1 MVVASAAKC
10 RMGKPLMQDSMLQA
24 GTEPGLRFACV
35 INGKGG
41 CEERHWEGVAAWR
54 REDGFLWI
62 HLERDTPEA
71 IAWIREQSG
80 LDPLV
85 AQALLDDES
94 RPTIES
100 FDNAL
105 LLILRGVNI
114 AEKDEVEL
122 VPMHVWIDQH
132 RAITLR
138 DKDHTLTALRDIRI
152 ALKTG
157 RGPRKPGSLLVQI
170 CEKIV
175 RDVGPS
181 IEEMDGDVEKLEDA
195 MISTAS
201 KELRRSLAEIRR
213 RAVHL
218 RRYLGPERDA
228 LIRLQTEDT
237 RLLDK
242 QDRLR
247 LRCVIDGLIRYLED
261 LDALRDRTTILHE
274 DLAAQLSEKI
284 AQTSNRLTAVA
295 ALLLPP
301 SLVAGMLGANIA
313 GIPGQESPSAF
324 WELSALILLLMA
336 VQAFILRRIGW
347 L

>member
-1 MVVASAAKC
+1 M
-10 RMGKPLMQDSMLQA
+10 MQDTTLQA
-24 GTEPGLRFACV
+24 GVEPGLRFACV
-35 INGKGG
+35 LNGKGG
-41 CEERHWEGVAAWR
+41 CEERDWCGVAAWR
-54 REDGFLWI
+54 PEDGFLWV

-71 IAWIREQSG
+71 IAWIREKSG

-85 AQALLDDES
+85 AEALLDEES
-94 RPTIES
+94 RPTIDS
-100 FDNAL
+100 FDSAL
-105 LLILRGVNI
+105 LLVLRGVNI
-114 AEKDEVEL
+114 AERDEVEL

-138 DKDHTLTALRDIRI
+138 DEHHALTALRDIRI
-152 ALKTG
+152 ALKAG

-175 RDVGPS
+175 RDVHPS
-181 IEEMDGDVEKLEDA
+181 IDEMEDDVEKLEEA
-195 MISTAS
+195 VMGTAS
-201 KELRRSLAEIRR
+201 KELRRSLADIRR

-218 RRYLGPERDA
+218 RRYLGPEREA

-247 LRCVIDGLIRYLED
+247 LRCVIDSVIRYLED

-274 DLAAQLSEKI
+274 DLAAQISEKI

-313 GIPGQESPSAF
+313 GIPGQENPFAF
-324 WELSALILLLMA
+324 WGLVGLISLLLVA
-336 VQAFILRRIGW
+336 QAFVLRRIGW

>member
-1 MVVASAAKC
+1 M
-10 RMGKPLMQDSMLQA
+10 RDDLLRA
-24 GTEPGLRFACV
+24 GVEPGLRFACV
-35 INGKGG
+35 FNGKGG
-41 CEERHWEGVAAWR
+41 CEERDWCGVAAWR
-54 REDGFLWI
+54 PEDGFLWI
-62 HLERDTPEA
+62 HLERDAPEA
-71 IAWIREQSG
+71 IAWIRENSG

-85 AQALLDDES
+85 AEALLDDES
-94 RPTIES
+94 RPTVES
-100 FDNAL
+100 FDSAL

-114 AEKDEVEL
+114 AERDEVEL

-138 DKDHTLTALRDIRI
+138 DKDHALSALRDIRI
-152 ALKTG
+152 ALQAG
-157 RGPRKPGSLLVQI
+157 RGPRKPGGLLVQL

-175 RDVGPS
+175 RDVAPS
-181 IEEMDGDVEKLEDA
+181 IDEMDDAVGKLEDA
-195 MISTAS
+195 FIGTAS
-201 KELRRSLAEIRR
+201 TELRGSLADIRR

-218 RRYLGPERDA
+218 RRYLGPEREA

-242 QDRLR
+242 QNRLR
-247 LRCVIDGLIRYLED
+247 LRCVIDSVIRYLED

-274 DLAAQLSEKI
+274 DLAAQISEKI

-301 SLVAGMLGANIA
+301 SLVAGMLGMNVG
-313 GIPGQESPSAF
+313 GIPGQDSPFTF
-324 WELSALILLLMA
+324 WELSLLMIVLMA
-336 VQAFILRRIGW
+336 MQAFVLRRIGW

>member
-1 MVVASAAKC
+1 MMKDAT
-10 RMGKPLMQDSMLQA
+10 LQA
-24 GTEPGLRFACV
+24 GAEPGLRFACV
-35 INGKGG
+35 LNGKGG
-41 CEERHWEGVAAWR
+41 CEERDWQGVAAWR
-54 REDGFLWI
+54 PEDGFLWI
-62 HLERDTPEA
+62 HMERDTPEA
-71 IAWIREQSG
+71 VAWIREKSDV
-80 LDPLV
+80 DPLV
-85 AQALLDDES
+85 AEALLNDES
-94 RPTIES
+94 RPTVES

-114 AEKDEVEL
+114 AERDEVEL
-122 VPMHVWIDQH
+122 VPMHVWIDQY

-138 DKDHTLTALRDIRI
+138 DKDHALSALRDIRI
-152 ALKTG
+152 ALQAG
-157 RGPRKPGSLLVQI
+157 RGPRKPGGLLVQI

-175 RDVGPS
+175 RDVAPS
-181 IEEMDGDVEKLEDA
+181 IDEMDDDVEKLEDA
-195 MISTAS
+195 VIGTAS
-201 KELRRSLAEIRR
+201 KELRRSLADIRR

-218 RRYLGPERDA
+218 RRYLGPEREA

-242 QDRLR
+242 QNRLR
-247 LRCVIDGLIRYLED
+247 LRCVIDSVIRYLED

-295 ALLLPP
+295 AMLLPP

-313 GIPGQESPSAF
+313 GIPGQENPFAF
-324 WELSALILLLMA
+324 WELSGLILLLMM
-336 VQAFILRRIGW
+336 VQVFVLRRIGW

>member
-1 MVVASAAKC
+1 M
-10 RMGKPLMQDSMLQA
+10 RDDLLRA
-24 GTEPGLRFACV
+24 GVEPGLRFACV
-35 INGKGG
+35 FNGKGG
-41 CEERHWEGVAAWR
+41 CEERDWHGVAAWR
-54 REDGFLWI
+54 PEDGFLWI
-62 HLERDTPEA
+62 HLERDAPEA
-71 IAWIREQSG
+71 IAWIRENSG

-85 AQALLDDES
+85 AEALLDDES
-94 RPTIES
+94 RPTVES
-100 FDNAL
+100 FDSAL

-114 AEKDEVEL
+114 AERDEVEL

-138 DKDHTLTALRDIRI
+138 DKDHALSALRDIRI
-152 ALKTG
+152 ALQAG
-157 RGPRKPGSLLVQI
+157 RGPRKPGGLLVQL

-175 RDVGPS
+175 RDVAPG
-181 IEEMDGDVEKLEDA
+181 IDEMDDAVEKLEEA
-195 MISTAS
+195 VIGTAS

-218 RRYLGPERDA
+218 RRYLGPEREA

-242 QDRLR
+242 QNRLR
-247 LRCVIDGLIRYLED
+247 LRCVIDSVIRYLED

-274 DLAAQLSEKI
+274 DLAAQISEKI

-301 SLVAGMLGANIA
+301 SLVAGMLGMNVG
-313 GIPGQESPSAF
+313 GIPGQDSPFTF
-324 WELSALILLLMA
+324 WELSLLMIVLMA
-336 VQAFILRRIGW
+336 MQAFVLRRIGW

>member
-1 MVVASAAKC
+1 M
-10 RMGKPLMQDSMLQA
+10 RDDLLRA
-24 GTEPGLRFACV
+24 GVEPGLRFACV
-35 INGKGG
+35 FNGKGG
-41 CEERHWEGVAAWR
+41 CEERDWCGVAAWR
-54 REDGFLWI
+54 PEDGFLWI
-62 HLERDTPEA
+62 HLERDAPEA
-71 IAWIREQSG
+71 IAWIRENSG
-80 LDPLV
+80 LDALV
-85 AQALLDDES
+85 AEALLDDES
-94 RPTIES
+94 RPTVES
-100 FDNAL
+100 FDSAL

-114 AEKDEVEL
+114 AERDEVEL

-138 DKDHTLTALRDIRI
+138 DKDHALSALRDIRI
-152 ALKTG
+152 ALQAG
-157 RGPRKPGSLLVQI
+157 RGPRKPGGLLVQL

-175 RDVGPS
+175 RDVAPS
-181 IEEMDGDVEKLEDA
+181 IDEMDDAVEKLEDVV
-195 MISTAS
+195 IGTAS

-218 RRYLGPERDA
+218 RRYLGPEREA

-242 QDRLR
+242 QNRLR
-247 LRCVIDGLIRYLED
+247 LRCVIDSVIRYLEH

-274 DLAAQLSEKI
+274 DLAAQISEKI

-301 SLVAGMLGANIA
+301 SLVAGMLGMNVG
-313 GIPGQESPSAF
+313 GIPGQDSPFTF
-324 WELSALILLLMA
+324 WELSLLMIVLMA
-336 VQAFILRRIGW
+336 MQAFVLRRIGW

>member
-1 MVVASAAKC
+1 MMRDVT
-10 RMGKPLMQDSMLQA
+10 LQA
-24 GTEPGLRFACV
+24 GIEPGLRFACV
-35 INGKGG
+35 LDGKGG
-41 CEERHWEGVAAWR
+41 CRECNWQGIAAWR
-54 REDGFLWI
+54 PEDGFLWI

-71 IAWIREQSG
+71 IAWMHEKSG

-85 AQALLDDES
+85 AEALLDDES
-94 RPTIES
+94 RPTVET
-100 FDNAL
+100 FDSAL

-114 AEKDEVEL
+114 AETDEVEL
-122 VPMHVWIDQH
+122 VPMHVWVDQY

-138 DKDHTLTALRDIRI
+138 DKAHALSALRDIRI
-152 ALKTG
+152 ALQAG
-157 RGPRKPGSLLVQI
+157 RGPRKPGSLLVQL

-175 RDVGPS
+175 RDVAPS
-181 IEEMDGDVEKLEDA
+181 IDEMDDAVEKLEDA
-195 MISTAS
+195 VMGKAS
-201 KELRRSLAEIRR
+201 RELRRSLAEIRR

-218 RRYLGPERDA
+218 RRYLGPEREA

-242 QDRLR
+242 QNRLR
-247 LRCVIDGLIRYLED
+247 LRCVIDSLIRCLED
-261 LDALRDRTTILHE
+261 LDALRDRSTILHE
-274 DLAAQLSEKI
+274 DLAAQISEKI

-313 GIPGQESPSAF
+313 GIPGQESPLAF
-324 WELSALILLLMA
+324 WMLALLIVVLM
-336 VQAFILRRIGW
+336 VTQAFVLRRIGW